1 MDAAEPPYTTE
12 EETLADQFVKNA
24 SLVTECTRHPSQ
36 FYQAR
41 SRRDT
46 LERIDRHLEK
56 GERLLTLIKRDELHK
71 RALIAIVL
79 RKYLEKCPLCK
90 NH

>member
-1 MDAAEPPYTTE
+1 MDATEFPYTTE

-24 SLVTECTRHPSQ
+24 RLVTECTRHPSQ

-46 LERIDRHLEK
+46 LERIESHLK
-56 GERLLTLIKRDELHK
+56 NGERLLILIKRDELHK
-71 RALIAIVL
+71 RALIAVVL
-79 RKYLEKCPLCK
+79 RKYLEECPLCK